1 MHRGEHGTS
10 EFDLTPGVRTI
21 GLGATYCYCSAR
33 AAQTQRRMILD
44 FGIDAELANT
54 LERIRT
60 FVDEELIPLESDF
73 VGKEFSDLLPVL
85 ERKRE
90 QVKELGLFTPQL
102 PEEYGGLGLSLL
114 EFGHVAAELGRSLV
128 GHYVFNCQA
137 PDAGNME
144 ILIEHATDE
153 QKKRYL
159 EPLVEGRIR
168 SCFSMTEPEYAGSNP
183 TRMGTTATREGDE
196 YVIHGRKWFTT
207 GADGA
212 KFAVVMAVTNPDQD
226 NRYMRASQIIVPT
239 DARGFELVR
248 NIPIMGEEGSDFAS
262 HAEIRYNDVRVP
274 VENRLGPEGAG
285 FMIAQQRL
293 GPGRIH
299 HCMRWIGICERAFEL
314 MCERAATRELY
325 PGKIL
330 GERQMVQSMIAE
342 SRAEIDAAKM
352 LTLRTAWKIDNVG
365 QKAARVDVSSIK
377 FYVANVLQDVLDRA
391 IQIHGALGITDDTP
405 LAWWFRHE
413 RGARIYDGPDEVHKS
428 VVAKRILRDEYGM
441 GDDE

>member
-1 MHRGEHGTS
+1 M
-10 EFDLTPGVRTI
+10 
-21 GLGATYCYCSAR
+21 
-33 AAQTQRRMILD
+33 D
-44 FGIDAELANT
+44 FGIDGKLADT
-54 LERIRT
+54 LERVRNY
-60 FVDEELIPLESDF
+60 VDEELIPLEDKFVDQDF
-73 VGKEFSDLLPVL
+73 DELLPVL
-85 ERKRE
+85 QRRRE
-90 QVKELGLFTPQL
+90 EVKDLGLFTPQL
-102 PEEYGGLGLSLL
+102 PEAYGGLGLSLL
-114 EFGHVAAELGRSLV
+114 EFGHIAAELGRSPV

-153 QKKRYL
+153 QRETYL
-159 EPLVEGRIR
+159 EPLVDGSIR

-183 TRMGTTATREGDE
+183 TRMGTTAKQHGDE
-196 YVIHGRKWFTT
+196 YVISGRKWFTT
-207 GADGA
+207 AADGA
-212 KFAVVMAVTNPDQD
+212 DFAVVMAVTNPEQD

-239 DARGFELVR
+239 DTPGFELVR
-248 NIPIMGEEGSDFAS
+248 NISIMGEEGSDFAS
-262 HAEIRYNDVRVP
+262 HAEIQYNDVRVP

-285 FMIAQQRL
+285 FMIAQERL

-325 PGKIL
+325 PGKML
-330 GERQMVQSMIAE
+330 GERQMVQAMIAE
-342 SRAEIDAAKM
+342 SRAEIDAARM
-352 LTLRTAWKIDNVG
+352 LTLRTAWKIDNIG

-391 IQIHGALGITDDTP
+391 IQVHGALGITDDTP

-428 VVAKRILRDEYGM
+428 VVAKRILRNEYGM
-441 GDDE
+441 GQDD